1 MKSKRLFQFLVLLTL
16 LLSPFGA
23 NQPVHVSFVN
33 IITAENRGLHNLSQF
48 VSIVIHTRYGKKML
62 AIQGG
67 IENERETNV

>member
-1 MKSKRLFQFLVLLTL
+1 MPRKDRLIRHQESPQRSYGAFLHIT
-16 LLSPFGA
+16 FG
-23 NQPVHVSFVN
+23 
-33 IITAENRGLHNLSQF
+33 NRDLHNLSQF